1 MKLKLLTVCAF
12 GTVLILCSGCGR
24 AASDSTPEYDEGSYE
39 TVVSALS
46 ESEAAAISQSETET
60 EGESTMSGELLKNTE
75 DLSEGISSA
84 ETAEE
89 ATYCTSMDEVLNVLC
104 PAEISLKRNDAAY
117 GNVTHIEYDS
127 TTTGCKRG
135 ANILLPADYDTGKSY
150 PVLYFLHGIFGDE
163 NSMINARLLCT
174 EKYLLC
180 TINNQ

>member
-46 ESEAAAISQSETET
+46 ESEAAATSQSETET

-84 ETAEE
+84 EQPKRQPTAQ
-89 ATYCTSMDEVLNVLC
+89 AWMRCLMCY
-104 PAEISLKRNDAAY
+104 A
-117 GNVTHIEYDS
+117 
-127 TTTGCKRG
+127 
-135 ANILLPADYDTGKSY
+135 LPK
-150 PVLYFLHGIFGDE
+150 
-163 NSMINARLLCT
+163 
-174 EKYLLC
+174 
-180 TINNQ
+180 